1 MHAEAPRAPC
11 AAHAA
16 HVGAGEGHGP
26 GKVFL
31 ERYNILAAHGKHM
44 PLKMVRNGDEW
55 TSTCITKVFY
65 ASDTRLRA
73 FTGLN

>member
-1 MHAEAPRAPC
+1 MDPGMHAEAPRAPC

-44 PLKMVRNGDEW
+44 PLKMVRNGDE
-55 TSTCITKVFY
+55 
-65 ASDTRLRA
+65 
-73 FTGLN
+73 